1 MERYGDNLMLRRAYV
16 LFALA
21 LLGAVFAANDGSTA
35 RAATANGTI
44 SLSGS
49 SFTVSQSAGSVKITV
64 NRTGGSSGQVHAYYG
79 TQFGT
84 ALDGPD
90 YINTYGRLYWASGDV
105 TPRTISIPI
114 NNAKPFAGTKALS
127 FGISPSTGAAI
138 GTPSRATITIDGD
151 AGASTLALS
160 SSNYTIPQ
168 TASALTVTV
177 KRAGGTSGVVSV
189 THTTSNGTAVAGT
202 NFTPTTGTLQWAA
215 GDVAPKSFTVPISNA
230 TPFSG
235 SKTFTV
241 ALTNP
246 SGAAISTPATA
257 GVAITGSGGSVGT
270 GPAAPAGLLM
280 TGQTASSIALSW
292 PAAAGTSHYQIF
304 RDNVAYTTTTATS
317 YVDYGA
323 IDATNVS
330 LNAPA
335 KIYTY
340 AVAAVNAQGTEGAK
354 STQTTFDVYTNGQYY
369 WAGDYSYGASINY
382 KDTAGIPESGA
393 YDIAV
398 HVLGQ
403 GGGFQPYAGDVVPFY
418 DLEAGSFGYISMDLK
433 PTVNGQAW
441 RLSIISRL
449 PPGDVYPWAS
459 VNLANYGPAPVAG
472 KWATY
477 KVPLSALSIG
487 NTSFVGSISGTTLT
501 VSKVNSGVG
510 VDAGGFV
517 TGPGVKAGTY
527 IIGHNANGGPGT
539 YTIYP
544 AQTVASTTMGEQ
556 RTTVYKFDVIDESG
570 QSTNTY
576 YVDNVKFTAE

>member
-1 MERYGDNLMLRRAYV
+1 L
-16 LFALA
+16 
-21 LLGAVFAANDGSTA
+21 
-35 RAATANGTI
+35 
-44 SLSGS
+44 
-49 SFTVSQSAGSVKITV
+49 
-64 NRTGGSSGQVHAYYG
+64 
-79 TQFGT
+79 
-84 ALDGPD
+84 
-90 YINTYGRLYWASGDV
+90 
-105 TPRTISIPI
+105 
-114 NNAKPFAGTKALS
+114 
-127 FGISPSTGAAI
+127 

-160 SSNYTIPQ
+160 SSSYTIPE

-177 KRAGGTSGVVSV
+177 KRAGGASGAVSV
-189 THTTSNGTAVAGT
+189 THTTSSGTAVAGT

-230 TPFSG
+230 APFSG

-246 SGAAISTPATA
+246 SGAAISTPGTA
-257 GVAITGSGGSVGT
+257 GVAITGSGGSGGT
-270 GPAAPAGLLM
+270 TPAAPAGLLM

-304 RDNVAYTTTTATS
+304 RDNVAYATTTATS

-323 IDATNVS
+323 IDATNVL

-369 WAGDYSYGASINY
+369 WAGDYSYGAVIDW
-382 KDTAGIPESGA
+382 KDTAGKPESGP

-403 GGGFQPYAGDVVPFY
+403 GGGFQPFAGNVVPFY
-418 DLEAGSFGYISMDLK
+418 DLEAGAFGYFSIDLK

-441 RLSIISRL
+441 RLSMISRL
-449 PPGDVYPWAS
+449 PPGDVYPWAA

-477 KVPLSALSIG
+477 KIPLSALSIG
-487 NTSFVGSISGTTLT
+487 DTSFVGSISGTTLT
-501 VSKVNSGVG
+501 VSKVDSGVG

-544 AQTVASTTMGEQ
+544 AQNVASTTMSEQ
-556 RTTVYKFDVIDESG
+556 RTTVYKFDVIDDSG